1 MKQSRKS
8 IWALAVLLLLLS
20 GAGCSG
26 AGYRKSIPAK
36 AFPSGNVLEIN
47 TAAALNPGSYL
58 AYGANQFS
66 SGQGL
71 ADKKTIRNLSAATQ
85 CVNAYFDDDAR
96 YVALDYA
103 NNDDAESF
111 LNYAIVFQN
120 EDELDQA
127 NILLNT
133 TIGTGSLNFS
143 GDMLTFEYTG
153 EGITFPETD
162 VFEASF
168 IDREQ
173 RDVYDYR
180 VTCVKLSDIDIHF
193 KVESSI
199 RGKTD

>member
-1 MKQSRKS
+1 MKIHKS
-8 IWALAVLLLLLS
+8 GVKQIIRISIAMAVI
-20 GAGCSG
+20 A
-26 AGYRKSIPAK
+26 I
-36 AFPSGNVLEIN
+36 VIMI
-47 TAAALNPGSYL
+47 ALNMPEH
-58 AYGANQFS
+58 Q
-66 SGQGL
+66 Q
-71 ADKKTIRNLSAATQ
+71 KQPPEKQIRSIRDIDEAMQ

-111 LNYAIVFQN
+111 LNYAIVFQD
-120 EDELDQA
+120 EDEFDQA
-127 NILLNT
+127 NILLST

-143 GDMLTFEYTG
+143 GDMLTFEYSG
-153 EGITFPETD
+153 EGVTFPETD

-199 RGKTD
+199 RGKTG